1 MGKIFLHKSLD
12 EIVARL
18 VADMRHFG
26 APKHSGCS
34 LTQSHHSDIH
44 AEPRQ
49 FCMQRK
55 RSTEPLY
62 PASLVSL

>member
-49 FCMQRK
+49 FCMQRF
-55 RSTEPLY
+55 
-62 PASLVSL
+62 SLRAEICGRILTAW

>member
-34 LTQSHHSDIH
+34 LLMS
-44 AEPRQ
+44 P
-49 FCMQRK
+49 F
-55 RSTEPLY
+55 
-62 PASLVSL
+62 